1 MPQRGD
7 MQSIG
12 TAGWWGTTVTYPSED
27 DVRLNVVFGGGL
39 FIGNL
44 VLPAVGD
51 VELAVNYGASGTE
64 FTGTFVAPTEAQV
77 QLAVQYGASG
87 TEFTGVF
94 VGASHFFEIDITVPT
109 ISVEID

>member
-51 VELAVNYGASGTE
+51 VE
-64 FTGTFVAPTEAQV
+64 
-77 QLAVQYGASG
+77 
-87 TEFTGVF
+87 
-94 VGASHFFEIDITVPT
+94 
-109 ISVEID
+109 

>member
-12 TAGWWGTTVTYPSED
+12 TAGWWGAVVTYPSED
-27 DVRLNVVFGGGL
+27 DVRLGIIFGGGI
-39 FIGNL
+39 FTGNL

-64 FTGTFVAPTEAQV
+64 FTGTFVVPTEAQV
-77 QLAVQYGASG
+77 QLAVQYGAG
-87 TEFTGVF
+87 GVEFTGNF
-94 VGASHFFEIDITVPT
+94 VGVSQLFEIDITVPT